1 MRKIFYQNKTP
12 IITLVT
18 CVILSLSFL
27 SCGSTRNSIAIEE
40 GWELLGE
47 VKAGFIRE
55 TDVINVTSRNQFT
68 SIRFKV
74 EGQDVKLSD
83 LSVYF
88 DSGDRLSPS
97 LDEEIPS
104 GHESRE
110 IELAAD
116 GRTINRIEFKYR
128 TLGNILKGKA
138 NILVFGKRYRVGY

>member
-12 IITLVT
+12 LVT
-18 CVILSLSFL
+18 FVILSLIFL

-74 EGQDVKLSD
+74 EGQDVKLTD

-88 DSGDRLSPS
+88 DSGDRLSPA

-116 GRTINRIEFKYR
+116 GRTITRIEFKYR

-138 NILVFGKRYRVGY
+138 NILVFGRRYRVGY